1 MLTQLLPSSCPYF
14 ITHQWTEP
22 FWPGL
27 MMAQDKHLSSHQHWL
42 THLCTT
48 QAPEHGTAPQPGN
61 DLPWF
66 GLTSVLYWPDKGT
79 PGSTPAQG
87 TCPSALS
94 TALLEVTLRLLPG
107 KTLSGIR
114 SAPVPTPAEWSDF
127 FANFTGEHVKLLCPL
142 AVSAAEPVLPTK
154 NARLPGYST
163 DSQQLANNF

>member
-1 MLTQLLPSSCPYF
+1 MLMQLLPSSCPYF

-66 GLTSVLYWPDKGT
+66 GLTSVLYWPDKGA

-107 KTLSGIR
+107 KTLWNKICT
-114 SAPVPTPAEWSDF
+114 SAYAGRMIGF
-127 FANFTGEHVKLLCPL
+127 LRKLHWWARKV
-142 AVSAAEPVLPTK
+142 AVSLSSVSCWACVT
-154 NARLPGYST
+154 N
-163 DSQQLANNF
+163 